1 VSPAPSAQDH
11 EKEFEHQPF
20 ACVRFFPAATE
31 LTRDAEPAP
40 DGPVD
45 DAASTAAEIQAIF
58 RSRIAGLRR
67 LPKRERALALRVAL
81 EWLWFAEAALRE
93 KRMIERSAHYEQD
106 RRHRLRRLQPLRYRD
121 LDRR

>member
-20 ACVRFFPAATE
+20 ACVRFQPAANE
-31 LTRDAEPAP
+31 VLRDVASSDEP
-40 DGPVD
+40 GPVD
-45 DAASTAAEIQAIF
+45 EPGSQEAEIQAIF

-67 LPKRERALALRVAL
+67 LPKRERAQALRAAL

-93 KRMIERSAHYEQD
+93 KRMITCYARSSSASACK
-106 RRHRLRRLQPLRYRD
+106 RMLRANRNLKL
-121 LDRR
+121 

>member
-1 VSPAPSAQDH
+1 MSPAPSAQDH

-20 ACVRFFPAATE
+20 ACVRFLPTATE
-31 LTRDAEPAP
+31 LTRDAETSP

-67 LPKRERALALRVAL
+67 LPKRERAQAMRAAL

-93 KRMIERSAHYEQD
+93 KRMIERSAQYEHY
-106 RRHRLRRLQPLRYRD
+106 RSLRLQRRKPPRYRD